1 LISLEE
7 IIKLVVKEVIKELQK
22 KGIQIDSDFPIRDN
36 SSDKYRFEMEK
47 YKSKL
52 LTESNI
58 AELGTN
64 INEIEIPKKTII
76 TPSAKDLIRKRKI
89 KISYI

>member
-1 LISLEE
+1 MISLEE
-7 IIKLVVKEVIKELQK
+7 IIKLVVREVIKELQK
-22 KGIQIDSDFPIRDN
+22 QGIQIDNEFSIRDN
-36 SSDKYRFEMEK
+36 SSDKYRFEMKK